1 MASYQPYHKMIDLA
15 EFGFPEV
22 PLVGVFR
29 TRHAISAL
37 DDHTHKGLME
47 ICYLKSGQMVFT
59 VDGRDHVCRGNQI
72 FITWPDELHSSGRHP
87 QGRGWLYWMQIR
99 LPKRF
104 RSFLG
109 QSAATA
115 TPLIDGLRSMP
126 HRHFHGRHELASFY
140 DDILDTLRHR
150 DRPLFET
157 TLANAVTRWLLT
169 VIECSRHPV
178 ERKLTAPM
186 QAILKFIDRHLGE
199 PIALDDLAEV
209 ASLSTSRMKARFRLE
224 LGIAPREYIL
234 RRRVHRAIQ
243 WLRDDRR
250 SITDIAYELGF
261 SSSQY
266 FATVFKRF
274 TQRRP
279 SDYHDALRADP
290 HRRDV

>member
-1 MASYQPYHKMIDLA
+1 MAIYQPYHKMIDLV

-29 TRHAISAL
+29 TRRATNAL
-37 DDHTHKGLME
+37 DDHIHAGLME

-59 VDGRDHVCRGNQI
+59 VDGRDYVCRGNQI

-109 QSAATA
+109 QSSATA
-115 TPLIDGLRSMP
+115 TPLIDALRSMP

-140 DDILDTLRHR
+140 DDILGTLRHR
-150 DRPLFET
+150 DRLLFET
-157 TLANAVTRWLLT
+157 TLANAVTRWLLM

-178 ERKLTAPM
+178 DRKLSPPM
-186 QAILKFIDRHLGE
+186 QAILKHIDRHLCE
-199 PIALDDLAEV
+199 TISLDDLADV

-234 RRRVHRAIQ
+234 RQRVNRATEL
-243 WLRDDRR
+243 LRDRRR
-250 SITDIAYELGF
+250 SITDIAYDLGF

-279 SDYHDALRADP
+279 RDYLSALCDP
-290 HRRDV
+290 QDE